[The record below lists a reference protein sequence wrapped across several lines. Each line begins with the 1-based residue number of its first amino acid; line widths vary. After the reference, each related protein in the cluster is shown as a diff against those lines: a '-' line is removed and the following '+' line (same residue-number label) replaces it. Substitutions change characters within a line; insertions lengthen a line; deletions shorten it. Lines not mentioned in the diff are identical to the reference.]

1 MIGGERMKNIKKAQ
15 QLYEVLE
22 LKASTRIENVLKN
35 LCVEFLEESIR
46 MKCVQEES
54 FCKVN

>member
-1 MIGGERMKNIKKAQ
+1 MADIKKAQ

-35 LCVEFLEESIR
+35 LCVEFLVESI
-46 MKCVQEES
+46 KIEGLQEES
-54 FCKVN
+54 FCQVS